1 MRKRKLNAQ
10 AEALAVWRALEPQ
23 IMEAVRRETADCVRQ
38 KKLTVVTAPNG
49 TTMGVMQP
57 NDTTIFNIP
66 YAASLSTVVVG
77 DTVLVNWFYGM
88 SNMIAVALG
97 DGSGG
102 TGGGGGE
109 SDLLWYP
116 NVSGDGFISWSKS
129 ETDVP
134 PQSVNIQ
141 GPQGIQGEIGP
152 TGPQG
157 PQGETGDQGPQGER
171 GPQGE
176 TGPEGPQGPKGDPGE
191 NATING
197 QTAVNLV
204 AGQNINIQQSG
215 DTVTISGSYQS
226 NIVLQDSVTNDLYA
240 LTIENGTLNLLGVS
254 DAIPTG
260 DIQILDTQSGITYT
274 LIVEDGTLK
283 LEEVA

>member
-1 MRKRKLNAQ
+1 MRRRKLNAQ
-10 AEALAVWRALEPQ
+10 NEALAVWRALEPQ
-23 IMEAVRRETADCVRQ
+23 IVEAVRRETADCLRQ

-57 NDTTIFNIP
+57 NDTTVFNIP
-66 YAASLSTVVVG
+66 YVAPLSTAVVG

-102 TGGGGGE
+102 TGGGGGGE

-116 NVSGDGFISWSKS
+116 NVSDDGFISWSKS

-141 GPQGIQGEIGP
+141 GPQGIQGEAGP
-152 TGPQG
+152 AGPQGPQG
-157 PQGETGDQGPQGER
+157 PQGES
-171 GPQGE
+171 
-176 TGPEGPQGPKGDPGE
+176 GE

-197 QTAVNLV
+197 QTTINLV
-204 AGQNINIQQSG
+204 AGQNINIQQSNE
-215 DTVTISGSYQS
+215 TVTISSPYQS
-226 NIVLQDSVTNDLYA
+226 NIILQDAVTDDLYA
-240 LTIENGTLNLLGVS
+240 LTIENGTLVLLGVS
-254 DAIPTG
+254 NTTPTG
-260 DIQILDTQSGITYT
+260 DIQILDTQSGIAYT
-274 LIVEDGTLK
+274 LIVEDGVLK

>member
-1 MRKRKLNAQ
+1 MRRRKLNAQ

-57 NDTTIFNIP
+57 NDATVFNIP
-66 YAASLSTVVVG
+66 YVAPLSTAVVG

-102 TGGGGGE
+102 TGGGGGGE

-116 NVSGDGFISWSKS
+116 NVSENGFVSWSKS

-141 GPQGIQGEIGP
+141 GPQG
-152 TGPQG
+152 PQG
-157 PQGETGDQGPQGER
+157 PQGES
-171 GPQGE
+171 
-176 TGPEGPQGPKGDPGE
+176 GE

-197 QTAVNLV
+197 QTTINLV
-204 AGQNINIQQSG
+204 AGQNINIQQSNE
-215 DTVTISGSYQS
+215 TVTISSPYQS
-226 NIVLQDSVTNDLYA
+226 NIVLQDTVTNDLYA
-240 LTIENGTLNLLGVS
+240 LTIESGTLMLLGVS
-254 DAIPTG
+254 NTTPTG
-260 DIQILDTQSGITYT
+260 DIQILDTQSGIAYT
-274 LIVEDGTLK
+274 LIVEDGVLK